1 MGVQDR
7 VAARVGGRPDG
18 AWCGAAGAA
27 LLAGSLAV
35 AAGPAAAGGRTT
47 AVPARVFAPYVDMSL
62 TESENLLADGN
73 KAGLDV
79 VTLAFVVSAVNAKGE
94 PVCAPA
100 WGGIGPI
107 GRDRLAN
114 GITLPSLV
122 RAIRKAGGDVIVS
135 FEGANPTELAL
146 ACPTAA
152 KLQAAYQVV
161 VDRYQATS
169 TSRATQL

>member
-94 PVCAPA
+94 PVCEPA

-107 GRDRLAN
+107 GRDRLAKGAN
-114 GITLPSLV
+114 LQALV
-122 RAIRKAGGDVIVS
+122 GAVRKAG
-135 FEGANPTELAL
+135 ERAL
-146 ACPTAA
+146 AAVRGAHPP
-152 KLQAAYQVV
+152 VPGP
-161 VDRYQATS
+161 
-169 TSRATQL
+169 

>member
-1 MGVQDR
+1 M
-7 VAARVGGRPDG
+7 
-18 AWCGAAGAA
+18 
-27 LLAGSLAV
+27 
-35 AAGPAAAGGRTT
+35 
-47 AVPARVFAPYVDMSL
+47 FAPYVDMSL
-62 TESENLLADGN
+62 TKSESLLAEGN

-79 VTLAFVVSAVNAKGE
+79 VTLAFVVSAVNVKGE

-100 WGGIGPI
+100 WGGIGSI

-114 GITLPSLV
+114 GTTLQSLA
-122 RAIRKAGGDVIVS
+122 RAIRKAGGGVIVS

-146 ACPTAA
+146 TCPTAA

-169 TSRATQL
+169 IDLDVEGDAVADKASITRRDQASYHIRVIRPTWSASATSGSRPFPCRGPARRRG